1 MKLNIGIFAAA
12 IAVILA
18 PTGLFGQ
25 AQITTRR
32 EKIKDFTS
40 KTTKVVMSGDE
51 ILDEALR
58 EAVTTSWSLSP
69 YEFCSKDEFN
79 ALKTNAGH
87 YFLLV
92 VKGQEKKEYE
102 PGIDLLTLVKGGP
115 EAAKGINEM
124 LEVVSFPLRSA
135 QLPSGRELAVL
146 PAIIKVMQDLTKT
159 MTSSEM
165 EIKLLNVARGS
176 LQELRADYHDYLN
189 THRLSLW
196 PADSER
202 QQRLRDFCHT
212 HNDYDAYA
220 PLVLKMNDE
229 EMANLLLTLCHQ
241 TDKMMCAYIEKLEQR
256 FVKEGGIK
264 ERMYA
269 ARTGYRQ
276 QQDTYLHSLE
286 AEIQRLKTENVELKQ
301 RIEELEARKL

>member
-146 PAIIKVMQDLTKT
+146 PAIINVMQDLTKT

-165 EIKLLNVARGS
+165 KAYSSLNSYNKNLGKIKNRQLYIPAEDIAPQVDGKTLGKLDQDIFITDEDEVDGILARGAYNAVVSFVVAPADPVDGSVCYKMLFTADTQELLYFKKHRIGSRRGRGFLPDDLKEIKKAR
-176 LQELRADYHDYLN
+176 
-189 THRLSLW
+189 
-196 PADSER
+196 
-202 QQRLRDFCHT
+202 
-212 HNDYDAYA
+212 
-220 PLVLKMNDE
+220 
-229 EMANLLLTLCHQ
+229 
-241 TDKMMCAYIEKLEQR
+241 
-256 FVKEGGIK
+256 
-264 ERMYA
+264 
-269 ARTGYRQ
+269 
-276 QQDTYLHSLE
+276 
-286 AEIQRLKTENVELKQ
+286 
-301 RIEELEARKL
+301 